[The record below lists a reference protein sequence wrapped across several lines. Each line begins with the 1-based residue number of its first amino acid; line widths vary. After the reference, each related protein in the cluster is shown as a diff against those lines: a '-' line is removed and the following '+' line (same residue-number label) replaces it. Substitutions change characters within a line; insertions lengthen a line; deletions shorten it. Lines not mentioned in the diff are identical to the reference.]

1 MYPLQPSTS
10 NSNESTQATIA
21 RALSAAPSDVGKA
34 ATVVEKDPQGKMKD
48 AIQATGWRGDI
59 VNCQKRVVSG
69 VTTDGGYA
77 EVMIAEARGISS
89 VPDDLKSAK
98 AAPLLCAGITTYN
111 ALRNAGLRGE
121 DLVAVQGVGDG

>member
-1 MYPLQPSTS
+1 M
-10 NSNESTQATIA
+10 N
-21 RALSAAPSDVGKA
+21 R
-34 ATVVEKDPQGKMKD
+34 
-48 AIQATGWRGDI
+48 
-59 VNCQKRVVSG
+59 QKRVVSG

-89 VPDDLKSAK
+89 VPDQLTSAD

-111 ALRNAGLRGE
+111 ALTPVLRGE

>member
-1 MYPLQPSTS
+1 
-10 NSNESTQATIA
+10 
-21 RALSAAPSDVGKA
+21 
-34 ATVVEKDPQGKMKD
+34 MKD

-89 VPDDLKSAK
+89 VPDDLKAAE